1 MLQQCTAKQKLS
13 IHIIVGIFGL
23 IFCSISLV
31 NHYLFRT
38 YAFDLGIYN
47 NMLYSYS
54 HFKLNYTPLQQ
65 PLVYHAFAD
74 HFEPVFFLFAPFYW
88 IFGSYTLLILQ
99 IVFVLIGGIGAM
111 RFAQLHSNNNTL
123 SIAIL
128 IQFYTMW
135 GVYSALAF
143 DFHNNI
149 TAAMIVPWVMVFAQQ
164 RKFKPLLICW
174 ALILLS
180 KENMAL
186 YGIFV
191 CLGLALHYF
200 KDKPLRNLFLL
211 LTAASAVYFVLVVK
225 VIIPSFQ
232 QPGAGYLY
240 DSMYKSLGTTPQEI
254 LGNVINKPGYLF
266 SLLFENYSGEALF
279 NGIKSELHFSI
290 LISGGIFMLYKP
302 QFLVMLIPIY
312 AQKLFNTDAARWGI
326 NYHYSIEFV
335 PVLTACTTVFITSI
349 NTLNKYKNY
358 LAFLVAVITFYYT
371 FSKMDSRVSIWYD
384 KVNTRFYTA
393 DHYTNNETI
402 KTIRHELNALP
413 INNNDAISAQNN
425 LVPHLANR
433 TFLYMYPESNKANSI
448 IVAPKTNLY
457 PLKDSAYT
465 STLDT
470 LRASKH
476 WQNVTPNNKEVF
488 LFKKRAQ

>member
-1 MLQQCTAKQKLS
+1 MLQQYTAKQKLS
-13 IHIIVGIFGL
+13 VYSIVGLFAL

-31 NHYLFRT
+31 NHYLYRT

-88 IFGSYTLLILQ
+88 IFGSYTLLIIQ
-99 IVFVLIGGIGAM
+99 IIMVIFGGIGAM
-111 RFAQLHSNNNTL
+111 RFAKLHSNNNTL

-128 IQFYTMW
+128 IQFYAMW

-164 RKFKPLLICW
+164 KNIKPLIIAW
-174 ALILLS
+174 AVILLS

-200 KDKPLRNLFLL
+200 NDKQLRNLFLI

-225 VIIPSFQ
+225 VFIPSFQ

-240 DSMYKSLGTTPQEI
+240 DSMYKSLGTTPKEI
-254 LGNVINKPGYLF
+254 LGNIFNKPGYLF

-279 NGIKSELHFSI
+279 NGIKSELHFSV

-335 PVLTACTTVFITSI
+335 PVLTACTVVFITSI
-349 NTLNKYKNY
+349 NTTEKIRYY
-358 LAFLVAVITFYYT
+358 IGFFVAVITLYYT
-371 FSKMDSRVSIWYD
+371 ISKMDSRVSIWYD
-384 KVNTRFYTA
+384 KVNTRFYA
-393 DHYTNNETI
+393 PEHYNNNQTTI
-402 KTIRHELNALP
+402 TIRAELNALP
-413 INNNDAISAQNN
+413 LIDEDAISAQNN
-425 LVPHLANR
+425 FVPHLSNR
-433 TFLYMYPESNKANSI
+433 TYIYLYPESSKATHI
-448 IVAPKTNLY
+448 VVAPKTNLY
-457 PLKDSAYT
+457 PLKDSAYN
-465 STLDT
+465 SVLDT
-470 LRASKH
+470 LKKSSY
-476 WQNVTPNNKEVF
+476 WQNITPNNQEVF
-488 LFKKRAQ
+488 LYRRK

>member
-1 MLQQCTAKQKLS
+1 MLQQYSTKQKLS
-13 IHIIVGIFGL
+13 IYSIVGLFAL

-31 NHYLFRT
+31 NHYLYRT

-54 HFKLNYTPLQQ
+54 HFKLNYTPIQQ

-88 IFGSYTLLILQ
+88 IFGSYTLIIIQ
-99 IVFVLIGGIGAM
+99 IVMVIFGGLGAM

-128 IQFYTMW
+128 IQFYAMW

-164 RKFKPLLICW
+164 KNIKPLIIAW
-174 ALILLS
+174 AIILLS

-186 YGIFV
+186 YGIFI

-200 KDKPLRNLFLL
+200 KDKQLRNLFLI

-225 VIIPSFQ
+225 VFIPSFQ

-240 DSMYKSLGTTPQEI
+240 DSMYRSLGTTPKEI
-254 LGNVINKPGYLF
+254 LGNIFNKPGYLF

-279 NGIKSELHFSI
+279 NGIKSELHFSV

-335 PVLTACTTVFITSI
+335 PVLTACTAVFITSL
-349 NTLNKYKNY
+349 NTLDKYKSY
-358 LAFLVAVITFYYT
+358 LGFLVAVITLYYT
-371 FSKMDSRVSIWYD
+371 ISKMDSRVSIWYD
-384 KVNTRFYTA
+384 KVNTRFYA
-393 DHYTNNETI
+393 PEHYDNNQTT
-402 KTIRHELNALP
+402 KTIRAELNALP
-413 INNNDAISAQNN
+413 LKDEDAISAQNN
-425 LVPHLANR
+425 LVPHLSNR
-433 TFLYMYPESNKANSI
+433 TYIYLYPESSKAI
-448 IVAPKTNLY
+448 HIVVAPKTNLY
-457 PLKDSAYT
+457 PLKDSAY
-465 STLDT
+465 SSLLDT
-470 LRASKH
+470 LKESSY
-476 WQNVTPNNKEVF
+476 WQNITPNNQEVF
-488 LFKKRAQ
+488 LFRRK

>member
-1 MLQQCTAKQKLS
+1 MLQQYTAKQKLS
-13 IHIIVGIFGL
+13 IYIIVGLFAL
-23 IFCSISLV
+23 IFCSISLI
-31 NHYLFRT
+31 NHYLYRT

-88 IFGSYTLLILQ
+88 IFGSYTLLIIQ
-99 IVFVLIGGIGAM
+99 IILVIFGGLGAM

-128 IQFYTMW
+128 VQFYAMW

-164 RKFKPLLICW
+164 KNIKLLIIAW

-200 KDKPLRNLFLL
+200 KDKQLRNLFLI
-211 LTAASAVYFVLVVK
+211 LTAASSVYFVLVVK
-225 VIIPSFQ
+225 VFIPSFQ
-232 QPGAGYLY
+232 EPGAGYLY
-240 DSMYKSLGTTPQEI
+240 DSMYKSLGTTPKEI
-254 LGNVINKPGYLF
+254 LGNIINKPGYLF
-266 SLLFENYSGEALF
+266 SLLFENYSGDALF
-279 NGIKSELHFSI
+279 NGIKSELHFSV

-302 QFLVMLIPIY
+302 QFFIMLIPIY
-312 AQKLFNTDAARWGI
+312 AQKLFNTDSARWGI

-335 PVLTACTTVFITSI
+335 PVLTACTAVFITTL
-349 NTLNKYKNY
+349 NTLDKYKNY
-358 LAFLVAVITFYYT
+358 LAFLVALVTFYYT
-371 FSKMDSRVSIWYD
+371 ISKMDNRVSIWYD
-384 KVNTRFYTA
+384 KVNTRFYA
-393 DHYTNNETI
+393 PEHYENNATI
-402 KTIRHELNALP
+402 KTIRTELNALTL
-413 INNNDAISAQNN
+413 NDVDAVCAQNN
-425 LVPHLANR
+425 LVPHLSNR
-433 TFLYMYPESNKANSI
+433 TNIYMYPESSKANFI
-448 IVAPKTNLY
+448 VVAPKTNLY
-457 PLKDSAYT
+457 PLKDSSYA
-465 STLDT
+465 SILDT
-470 LRASKH
+470 LKTSTY
-476 WQNVTPNNKEVF
+476 WQNITPNNQEVF
-488 LFKKRAQ
+488 LFKRK

>member
-1 MLQQCTAKQKLS
+1 MLQQYTAKQKLS
-13 IHIIVGIFGL
+13 VYSIVGLFAL

-31 NHYLFRT
+31 NHYLYRT

-88 IFGSYTLLILQ
+88 IFGSYTLLIIQ
-99 IVFVLIGGIGAM
+99 IIMVIFGGIGAM
-111 RFAQLHSNNNTL
+111 RFAKLHSNNNTL

-128 IQFYTMW
+128 IQFYAMW

-149 TAAMIVPWVMVFAQQ
+149 TAAMIIPWVMVFAQQ
-164 RKFKPLLICW
+164 KNIKPLIIAW

-200 KDKPLRNLFLL
+200 NDKQLRNLFLI

-225 VIIPSFQ
+225 VFIPSFQ

-240 DSMYKSLGTTPQEI
+240 DSMYKSLGTTPKEI
-254 LGNVINKPGYLF
+254 LGNIFNKPGYLF
-266 SLLFENYSGEALF
+266 SLLFENYSGETLF
-279 NGIKSELHFSI
+279 NGIKSELHFSV

-335 PVLTACTTVFITSI
+335 PVLTACTVVFITSI
-349 NTLNKYKNY
+349 NTTEKIRYY
-358 LAFLVAVITFYYT
+358 IGFFVAVITLYYT
-371 FSKMDSRVSIWYD
+371 ISKMDSRVSIWYD
-384 KVNTRFYTA
+384 KVNTRFYA
-393 DHYTNNETI
+393 PEHYNNNQTTI
-402 KTIRHELNALP
+402 TIRAELNALP
-413 INNNDAISAQNN
+413 LKDEDAISAQNN
-425 LVPHLANR
+425 FVPHLSNR
-433 TFLYMYPESNKANSI
+433 TYIYLYPESSKATHI
-448 IVAPKTNLY
+448 VVAPKTNLY
-457 PLKDSAYT
+457 PLKDSAYN
-465 STLDT
+465 SVLDT
-470 LRASKH
+470 LKKSSY
-476 WQNVTPNNKEVF
+476 WQNITPNNQEVF
-488 LFKKRAQ
+488 LYRRK

>member
-1 MLQQCTAKQKLS
+1 
-13 IHIIVGIFGL
+13 
-23 IFCSISLV
+23 
-31 NHYLFRT
+31 
-38 YAFDLGIYN
+38 
-47 NMLYSYS
+47 MLYSYS

-88 IFGSYTLLILQ
+88 IFGSYTLLIIQ
-99 IVFVLIGGIGAM
+99 IVLVIFGGLGAM

-123 SIAIL
+123 SIGIL
-128 IQFYTMW
+128 IQFYAMW

-149 TAAMIVPWVMVFAQQ
+149 TAAMLVPWVMVFAQQ
-164 RKFKPLLICW
+164 KNIKALIIAW

-200 KDKPLRNLFLL
+200 KDKQLRNLFLI

-225 VIIPSFQ
+225 VFIPSFQ
-232 QPGAGYLY
+232 EPGAGYLY
-240 DSMYKSLGTTPQEI
+240 DSMYKSLGTTPKEI

-279 NGIKSELHFSI
+279 NGIKSELHFSV

-335 PVLTACTTVFITSI
+335 PVLTACTAVFITS
-349 NTLNKYKNY
+349 LNSLDKYKNY
-358 LAFLVAVITFYYT
+358 LGFLVALVTFYYT

-384 KVNTRFYTA
+384 KINTRFYA
-393 DHYTNNETI
+393 PEHYKDFSFSNQLSNELE
-402 KTIRHELNALP
+402 HLP
-413 INNNDAISAQNN
+413 LKKEDAVSAQNN
-425 LVPHLANR
+425 LVPRLADR
-433 TFLYMYPESNKANSI
+433 ERIYLYPESSKANVI
-448 IVAPKTNLY
+448 IVAPKTNIY

-465 STLDT
+465 SVLDT
-470 LRASKH
+470 LKASIYWK
-476 WQNVTPNNKEVF
+476 NMTPQNKEVF
-488 LFKKRAQ
+488 LFKRIE

>member
-1 MLQQCTAKQKLS
+1 MLQQYTTKQKLS
-13 IHIIVGIFGL
+13 IYIIVSLFAL
-23 IFCSISLV
+23 IFCSLSLV

-54 HFKLNYTPLQQ
+54 HFKLNYTTLQQ

-88 IFGSYTLLILQ
+88 IFGSYTLIIIQ
-99 IVFVLIGGIGAM
+99 IVMVIFGGLGAM

-128 IQFYTMW
+128 LQFYAMW

-164 RKFKPLLICW
+164 KKIKPLIIAW

-186 YGIFV
+186 YGIFI

-225 VIIPSFQ
+225 VFIPSFQ

-240 DSMYKSLGTTPQEI
+240 DSMYRSLGTTPKEI
-254 LGNVINKPGYLF
+254 LGNIFNKPGYLF

-279 NGIKSELHFSI
+279 NGIKSELHFSV

-302 QFLVMLIPIY
+302 QFLVMLVPIY

-335 PVLTACTTVFITSI
+335 PVITACTAVFISSL
-349 NTLNKYKNY
+349 NTAEKYKYY
-358 LAFLVAVITFYYT
+358 LGFVVALCTSYFTI
-371 FSKMDSRVSIWYD
+371 SKMDSRVSIWYD
-384 KVNTRFYTA
+384 KINTRFYTA
-393 DHYTNNETI
+393 DHYNNNKTV
-402 KTIRHELNALP
+402 KTIRTELHALP
-413 INNNDAISAQNN
+413 IEIDDAISAQNN

-433 TFLYMYPESNKANSI
+433 NYIYLYPESGKASYI
-448 IVAPKTNLY
+448 ILAPKTNLY
-457 PLKDSAYT
+457 PLKDSAYA
-465 STLDT
+465 SIFDT
-470 LRASKH
+470 LKVSKS

-488 LFKKRAQ
+488 LFKRTQ

>member
-1 MLQQCTAKQKLS
+1 MLQQYTAKQKLS
-13 IHIIVGIFGL
+13 IYSIVGLFAL

-47 NMLYSYS
+47 NMLYSYA

-88 IFGSYTLLILQ
+88 IFGSYTLLIIQ
-99 IVFVLIGGIGAM
+99 IVLVIFGGLGAM
-111 RFAQLHSNNNTL
+111 RFAQLHGNNNTL

-128 IQFYTMW
+128 VQFYAMW

-149 TAAMIVPWVMVFAQQ
+149 TAAMLVPWVMVFAQQ
-164 RKFKPLLICW
+164 KNIKPLIIAW
-174 ALILLS
+174 ILILLS

-200 KDKPLRNLFLL
+200 KDKQLRNLFLI

-225 VIIPSFQ
+225 VFIPSFQ
-232 QPGAGYLY
+232 EPGAGYLY
-240 DSMYKSLGTTPQEI
+240 DSMYKSLGTTPREI

-279 NGIKSELHFSI
+279 NGIKSELHFSV

-335 PVLTACTTVFITSI
+335 PVLTACTAVFITSL
-349 NTLNKYKNY
+349 NTLDKYKNY
-358 LAFLVAVITFYYT
+358 LGFLVAVVTFYYT
-371 FSKMDSRVSIWYD
+371 FSKMDNRVSIWYD
-384 KVNTRFYTA
+384 KINTRFYTK
-393 DHYTNNETI
+393 DHFDNNATI
-402 KTIRHELNALP
+402 KTIRTELNALP
-413 INNNDAISAQNN
+413 LSDDDAVSAQNN
-425 LVPHLANR
+425 LVPHLSNR
-433 TFLYMYPESNKANSI
+433 TNIYMYPESSKANC
-448 IVAPKTNLY
+448 IVIAPKTNLY
-457 PLKDSAYT
+457 PLKDSSYA
-465 STLDT
+465 SVLDT
-470 LRASKH
+470 LKASNY
-476 WQNVTPNNKEVF
+476 WQNITPNNQEVF
-488 LFKKRAQ
+488 LFKRK

>member
-1 MLQQCTAKQKLS
+1 MLQQYSTKQKLS
-13 IHIIVGIFGL
+13 IYSIVGLFAL

-31 NHYLFRT
+31 NHYLYRT

-54 HFKLNYTPLQQ
+54 HFKLNYTPIQQ

-88 IFGSYTLLILQ
+88 IFGSYTLIIIQ
-99 IVFVLIGGIGAM
+99 IVMVIFGGLGAM

-128 IQFYTMW
+128 IQFYAMW

-164 RKFKPLLICW
+164 KNIKPLIIAW
-174 ALILLS
+174 AIILLS

-186 YGIFV
+186 YGIFI

-200 KDKPLRNLFLL
+200 KDKQLRNLFLI

-225 VIIPSFQ
+225 VFIPSFQ

-240 DSMYKSLGTTPQEI
+240 DSMYRSLGTTPKEI
-254 LGNVINKPGYLF
+254 LGNIFNKPGYLF

-279 NGIKSELHFSI
+279 NGIKSELHFSV

-335 PVLTACTTVFITSI
+335 PVLTACTAVFIASI
-349 NTLNKYKNY
+349 NTAEKYKYY
-358 LAFLVAVITFYYT
+358 LGFLVAVITLYYT
-371 FSKMDSRVSIWYD
+371 ISKMDSRVSIWYD
-384 KVNTRFYTA
+384 KVNTRFYA
-393 DHYTNNETI
+393 PEHYNNNQTT
-402 KTIRHELNALP
+402 KTIRVELNALP
-413 INNNDAISAQNN
+413 LKDEDAISAQNN
-425 LVPHLANR
+425 LVPHLSNR
-433 TFLYMYPESNKANSI
+433 TYIYLYPESSKATHI
-448 IVAPKTNLY
+448 VVAPRTNLY
-457 PLKDSAYT
+457 PLKDSAY
-465 STLDT
+465 SSLLDT
-470 LRASKH
+470 LKESSY
-476 WQNVTPNNKEVF
+476 WQNITPNNQEVF
-488 LFKKRAQ
+488 LFRRK